1 MPNAPFVLA
10 LDIGTSATRALLFD
24 GAAQLVPGCVA
35 SLPNRLRHTADGGSE
50 FDPQHLLE
58 NAIAAVDRALDQAG
72 NTLNDFDAGSVQAV
86 ATATFAGN
94 ILGVDAQGQPLTP
107 VYTYADTRAA
117 EAVSALKEEMSA
129 DELAHSH
136 DRTGCLLHAA
146 YLPARFRW
154 LAQTQPDLLDAVA
167 EWITIGDY
175 LRRHFCGA
183 RGASYSLA
191 SWNGLLNRRTLT
203 WDEAWIARLPIRA
216 EALPPLLDIGD
227 TARLQSP
234 WSGRWAA
241 LREAAWLPAIGDG
254 AAANLGSGAG
264 SPAHTT
270 GGASGGDAIGGDA
283 MGDDYQIALT
293 IGSTAA
299 MRMVVEPT
307 IERVPDGLWLYRV
320 DAARGL
326 LGGATSEGGNVYG
339 WLRGLLDW
347 TNEDALHRDLTAPL
361 LAASATTRSPAAHDL
376 TVLPFVAGERAP
388 GWRAN
393 ARATIH
399 GLALDTTPLDILQAT
414 LEAVAYRLALIQ
426 QRIVAHLPPD
436 ADYQIMAGGG
446 ALRRSRAWRQILA
459 DALGYPIVAL
469 DEDEITGRGLSLLA
483 LEQLGAIDSVSALPP
498 QIGETHRPN
507 ANHHALHRERLAQ
520 QIALYERLLA

>member
-1 MPNAPFVLA
+1 MPNPPPNPPFVLA
-10 LDIGTSATRALLFD
+10 LDVGTSATRALLFD
-24 GAAQLVPGCVA
+24 GEARLVPGCVA
-35 SLPNRLRHTADGGSE
+35 SLPNRLRHTTDGGSE

-58 NAIAAVDRALDQAG
+58 NAIAAVDRVLDQAAAALG
-72 NTLNDFDAGSVQAV
+72 DLAAASAAIRAV
-86 ATATFAGN
+86 AVATFAGN
-94 ILGVDAQGQPLTP
+94 LLGIDGQGRPLTP

-117 EAVSALKEEMSA
+117 DAVSALKRELNA
-129 DELAHSH
+129 DELAASH

-154 LAQTQPDLLDAVA
+154 LAETQPDLLDAVA
-167 EWITIGDY
+167 EWTTIGDY

-183 RGASYSLA
+183 RGVSLSLA
-191 SWNGLLNRRTLT
+191 SWNGLLNRRELT
-203 WDEAWIARLPIRA
+203 WDAAWIKRLPVRRA
-216 EALPPLLDIGD
+216 ALPPLVDVGD
-227 TARLQSP
+227 AARLQSP
-234 WSGRWAA
+234 WSGRWVA

-254 AAANLGSGAG
+254 AAANLGSGADG
-264 SPAHTT
+264 TT
-270 GGASGGDAIGGDA
+270 PDGVH
-283 MGDDYQIALT
+283 QIALT
-293 IGSTAA
+293 VGSTAA

-347 TNEDALHRDLTAPL
+347 PDEDALSRDLTAPL
-361 LAASATTRSPAAHDL
+361 LTASSTTRSPAAHDL

-393 ARATIH
+393 ARATLH

-426 QRIVAHLPPD
+426 QRIVAHLPED
-436 ADYQIMAGGG
+436 AAYRIMAGGG
-446 ALRRSRAWRQILA
+446 ALRRSPAWRQILA
-459 DALGYPIVAL
+459 DAMGYPIVAL
-469 DEDEITGRGLSLLA
+469 DEDEITGRGLALLA
-483 LEQLGAIDSVSALPP
+483 LAQVGAIDSVAALPP
-498 QIGETHRPN
+498 RIGETHEPN
-507 ANHHALHRERLAQ
+507 ATHHALHRERLAQ
-520 QIALYERLLA
+520 QIALYERVMA